1 MNYKICSNK
10 LGGNVGK
17 VYLIEK
23 KEPPNDKKIAKIFEY
38 QGHEHYIRERNI
50 LLDLLNNN
58 NPHDDD
64 YIIKLRND
72 NIILDF
78 MGQFPLSSNYLLF
91 DYLNNG
97 NLNEYIYNSENY
109 TPFAENFVKIIGY
122 KLLKGLKTIHHKR
135 ICHNKIELKNIM
147 FDHDFNPII
156 IHFSEATRNNNNF
169 RKDFIGFAEVL
180 GQLMTSGKMVNI
192 RYEKEKKHFV
202 IIDPFQR
209 KINDKKFWDM
219 NKNISTQFLNLFNL
233 LVKSKKPLII
243 DELLNN
249 EWFNEVRNNDD
260 NVRKIEDELKAYL
273 NSRHEGILLLN
284 QIKIDNIDVDSILT
298 SQNSNSNENNSLFNF
313 GSLNSDRSLD
323 YCEGDSHYNLEIQ
336 TINFEPKGILFNY
349 IEINFNK
356 NIDDIENNINFLL
369 IDFMNDLEK
378 KINKNMKNNI
388 DSVEWDKEHLSF
400 DVNFK
405 ENILYED
412 NLPNDDEYSEED
424 EDNKCTQS
432 NNNED
437 NDSIYGEIFE
447 DNDTEP
453 LILKVELFKYI
464 GENNYESSKEKY
476 YLMFNYTQGEIHNY
490 HYFMNIIKEKAKY
503 LLLKINKK
511 KND

>member
-147 FDHDFNPII
+147 FDNDFNPII

-336 TINFEPKGILFNY
+336 TINRIL
-349 IEINFNK
+349 
-356 NIDDIENNINFLL
+356 
-369 IDFMNDLEK
+369 
-378 KINKNMKNNI
+378 
-388 DSVEWDKEHLSF
+388 
-400 DVNFK
+400 
-405 ENILYED
+405 
-412 NLPNDDEYSEED
+412 P
-424 EDNKCTQS
+424 
-432 NNNED
+432 
-437 NDSIYGEIFE
+437 
-447 DNDTEP
+447 
-453 LILKVELFKYI
+453 
-464 GENNYESSKEKY
+464 
-476 YLMFNYTQGEIHNY
+476 
-490 HYFMNIIKEKAKY
+490 
-503 LLLKINKK
+503 
-511 KND
+511 

>member
-1 MNYKICSNK
+1 
-10 LGGNVGK
+10 
-17 VYLIEK
+17 
-23 KEPPNDKKIAKIFEY
+23 
-38 QGHEHYIRERNI
+38 
-50 LLDLLNNN
+50 
-58 NPHDDD
+58 
-64 YIIKLRND
+64 
-72 NIILDF
+72 
-78 MGQFPLSSNYLLF
+78 
-91 DYLNNG
+91 
-97 NLNEYIYNSENY
+97 
-109 TPFAENFVKIIGY
+109 
-122 KLLKGLKTIHHKR
+122 
-135 ICHNKIELKNIM
+135 
-147 FDHDFNPII
+147 
-156 IHFSEATRNNNNF
+156 
-169 RKDFIGFAEVL
+169 
-180 GQLMTSGKMVNI
+180 
-192 RYEKEKKHFV
+192 
-202 IIDPFQR
+202 
-209 KINDKKFWDM
+209 M

-490 HYFMNIIKEKAKY
+490 HYFMNDIKEKAKY